1 VVYASAAAVGAGIAV
16 AVDQATGTAP
26 ISREL
31 AAACVTVPAA
41 LYVVTVYWLHLR
53 PRDDSAGR
61 GWTLLGVPLILLA
74 TFAPQPVLVA
84 GLCAAAMVAVNVLLD
99 ARAGQASPR

>member
-1 VVYASAAAVGAGIAV
+1 
-16 AVDQATGTAP
+16 
-26 ISREL
+26 
-31 AAACVTVPAA
+31 
-41 LYVVTVYWLHLR
+41 
-53 PRDDSAGR
+53 
-61 GWTLLGVPLILLA
+61 VPLILLA